1 MNLLADENQHPAV
14 VARLRAAGHVVEFI
28 RESSPGAR
36 DEDILARQ
44 DIGSWVLVTY
54 DSDFGNLIFNR
65 GLPSP
70 GAVLYLRLNRVSP
83 SDIAARLLDLL
94 EAGIELRHITTITRD
109 GERLKPFP
117 AGAYNG

>member
-14 VARLRAAGHVVEFI
+14 VARLRAAGHIVEFV

-36 DEDILARQ
+36 DEDILARR

-54 DSDFGNLIFNR
+54 DSDFGELIFNR

-70 GAVLYLRLNRVSP
+70 AAILYLRLNRASP
-83 SDIAARLLDLL
+83 EDVAARLLEIL
-94 EAGIELRHITTITRD
+94 ETGVELRHITTITRES
-109 GERLKPFP
+109 ERLKPFP
-117 AGAYNG
+117 AGANDG